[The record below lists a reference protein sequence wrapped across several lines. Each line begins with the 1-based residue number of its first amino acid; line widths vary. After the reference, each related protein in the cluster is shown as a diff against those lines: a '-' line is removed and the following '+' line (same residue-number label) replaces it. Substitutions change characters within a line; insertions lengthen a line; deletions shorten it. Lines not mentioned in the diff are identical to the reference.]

1 MRETISEANQTAEAL
16 ARLSIGATAANITS
30 DSLERT
36 IGTLERAKRASLS
49 LMDVETLRSR
59 QAQDN
64 MRGEAAAQELLG
76 VSRSRSAAQAQRDFE
91 AALATA
97 GRTGQLTSRETGR
110 FAGSTD
116 EARLERVRAAQIEE
130 QALFRT
136 TFDIETRGMERVAA
150 AQRASADQMI
160 ADLKRIQIEE
170 EKATKQRAA
179 FSQQMAPSSSLAE
192 RNAIN
197 KFTFDAETAGW
208 ARVAAAQTA
217 ATNTMIGNL
226 KRFQAEEAKADAE
239 RFRFAQQIAP
249 QMAVRYSTD
258 VSGNLRA
265 INVAAVG
272 ASQGLGST
280 ASAMSGVEGNSA
292 RLSKELGHGVAMFD
306 ELASRRFSQM
316 MSTIGAALR
325 DAGFQTGVLIA
336 GMVGLSAVMA
346 FEGLNHLMNRF
357 GELALKQRTA
367 AGAAGMSIDQYS
379 RLASLFALVAG
390 DAARLDQ
397 VFGMLAEHAEEAK
410 ADPFSKTASAFA
422 SLKISMAD
430 LDAGMQNPASLLE
443 VLRQRWQAMGES
455 MQRTEVFRV
464 LLGRGFE
471 ALVPY
476 LNLTSSELTKLNNT
490 VNQTGAFLDQK
501 MTAQLV
507 TAGEKSHEF
516 SLAVQGLEQRI
527 AILVSGSGIS
537 DWVIK
542 EFESLSHA
550 TDGWNAFFESIKLDK
565 LAALGGLL
573 KSLAGVVGP
582 PSWLLNPLGNAPPP
596 VFKIGEIQEA
606 RRAAPF
612 GQRGA
617 ADRHDSEE
625 FERYDLTADKRR
637 LDRQVKLIHDET
649 AIRDADFA
657 KQIAEAG
664 HNRDL
669 ANQIA
674 QQRAQFNIEQA
685 QREAEARKPF
695 VERAERFNQ
704 PPEVIDVLKNDTEG
718 RVRAI
723 TGLTEA
729 ERAAQASRDQQ
740 YQTFRQ
746 QKLDEIALIKNQQE
760 ELRST
765 DAPLGQ
771 QEAFAREAATKIA
784 AIWAELRDKST
795 SIFRQGVE
803 EFERLEK
810 DRVNAATA
818 SQREIRELRAKEF
831 SASMELQTSTERLGQ
846 LQIRATHAQLAA
858 QVSSHQISKAQ
869 AAALEERFTETV
881 FAQEEA
887 RTQAMLQNSD
897 LTATQKQKLYEHLA
911 ELYAKDAEVQ
921 TQAQAKITADIEAE
935 NEKRKKAFT
944 QLFDG
949 IGSSLESSLSGLLT
963 GQTTFAKAIQNV
975 KNSIISGIVSTV
987 SSVASEAAGKSLGPS
1002 LGLTAEQSKGGLGS
1016 VLGTALFKSLG
1027 LEKDVPQDAMKGV
1040 AEKWQKA
1047 VDAQGKATDLQAKAA
1062 QDLSKAAE
1070 ALLNAAGGR
1079 GTGGGRSVAGGTASD
1094 ESDYGAAGE
1103 YGGVG
1108 SDPRNKAGVV
1118 RAAAEKYG
1126 IDPDIGLRVARSEG
1140 LATFKGDN
1148 GTSFGAMQLHVGGGV
1163 GDRFRKE
1170 TGLDPSDPKNEDAT
1184 IDYAMKVAAKEG
1196 WGQWHGAALA
1206 GIKNWQGIG
1215 TGAGR
1220 DVPNGSVVDPP
1231 AWRATAADN
1240 PPEFTAA
1247 FGDSIAVGFKKVAGI
1262 GGNPVGGRNPAE
1274 VLASLNDTDLSKLE
1288 GKNVFL
1294 SSGASNINANRPDTT
1309 FAQQNAEMEQVKAQI
1324 ARLQSEGAGVTLS
1337 GVGGGVANADQVNAR
1352 LKQIAEDTGAGF
1364 TGQIAGTI
1372 GRVHPKEYNSLLEQA
1387 SRVGN
1392 VGPTSRPHDVGATG
1406 EYGVGQGAN
1415 QLKSSVD
1422 KLDSTTKFQTTTLTQ
1437 ANDNT
1442 QQLAGRITGT
1452 TQSDDQLK
1460 SATTDDKTATTSNTS
1475 AVQALTA
1482 KIGTTATGG
1491 VGASGNTYASP
1502 PVGLGGTTA
1511 SQSNYDPFLGMNVT
1525 PGQNL
1530 GASSLNGGDGIA
1542 ASMSGLSG
1550 GFSSLTGVL
1559 GVASS
1564 AASLFGGAAGKAA
1577 SSILG
1582 TVTSIVGLVSKIG
1595 GMFGG
1600 GGGGGALGGIGS
1612 IFSGITGLFSLF
1624 ALEQGGVIP
1633 SAAGGLSVN
1642 DGKGGTLAIVHPRE
1656 TVLPAH
1662 LSTGI
1667 QNMISRGGGND
1678 NGSSSSGDTHHYNIN
1693 VNSIDSRS
1701 GAQFLMAH
1709 SDSIARS
1716 LNRAR
1721 RNFNPAA

>member
-1 MRETISEANQTAEAL
+1 MNQGQAEAQVKESAEYQKLKDEEEILTRKVEEEKVAIVLAGINAQIASEARGSAEKARLQQEAIAIIKTEVDAGRKKDVELETARAHYNTFVRQALREEYTEAAKGYENQLRSAKGSYDEVTQIIQRWKITAGNYFDEYSVDFKRAMEDVERAGILAYRNIVTEAISSASSLKSANQDILSGFSHQQDARIKSMGSEGVAAAPGILAENISKARELADLDKAALDNAMRMADAVGNEAEKTKIYWDEWRLGIHTQTEILSLQDKIAEA
-16 ARLSIGATAANITS
+16 T
-30 DSLERT
+30 
-36 IGTLERAKRASLS
+36 KR
-49 LMDVETLRSR
+49 
-59 QAQDN
+59 
-64 MRGEAAAQELLG
+64 AAQETINGQVAQLKL
-76 VSRSRSAAQAQRDFE
+76 SEAIARSHGDLAA
-91 AALATA
+91 
-97 GRTGQLTSRETGR
+97 
-110 FAGSTD
+110 
-116 EARLERVRAAQIEE
+116 I
-130 QALFRT
+130 
-136 TFDIETRGMERVAA
+136 
-150 AQRASADQMI
+150 
-160 ADLKRIQIEE
+160 
-170 EKATKQRAA
+170 
-179 FSQQMAPSSSLAE
+179 
-192 RNAIN
+192 
-197 KFTFDAETAGW
+197 
-208 ARVAAAQTA
+208 
-217 ATNTMIGNL
+217 
-226 KRFQAEEAKADAE
+226 
-239 RFRFAQQIAP
+239 
-249 QMAVRYSTD
+249 
-258 VSGNLRA
+258 
-265 INVAAVG
+265 
-272 ASQGLGST
+272 
-280 ASAMSGVEGNSA
+280 
-292 RLSKELGHGVAMFD
+292 
-306 ELASRRFSQM
+306 
-316 MSTIGAALR
+316 
-325 DAGFQTGVLIA
+325 
-336 GMVGLSAVMA
+336 VGL
-346 FEGLNHLMNRF
+346 R
-357 GELALKQRTA
+357 
-367 AGAAGMSIDQYS
+367 
-379 RLASLFALVAG
+379 
-390 DAARLDQ
+390 
-397 VFGMLAEHAEEAK
+397 
-410 ADPFSKTASAFA
+410 
-422 SLKISMAD
+422 
-430 LDAGMQNPASLLE
+430 
-443 VLRQRWQAMGES
+443 
-455 MQRTEVFRV
+455 
-464 LLGRGFE
+464 
-471 ALVPY
+471 
-476 LNLTSSELTKLNNT
+476 
-490 VNQTGAFLDQK
+490 
-501 MTAQLV
+501 
-507 TAGEKSHEF
+507 
-516 SLAVQGLEQRI
+516 
-527 AILVSGSGIS
+527 
-537 DWVIK
+537 
-542 EFESLSHA
+542 
-550 TDGWNAFFESIKLDK
+550 
-565 LAALGGLL
+565 
-573 KSLAGVVGP
+573 
-582 PSWLLNPLGNAPPP
+582 
-596 VFKIGEIQEA
+596 IQEA
-606 RRAAPF
+606 
-612 GQRGA
+612 
-617 ADRHDSEE
+617 E
-625 FERYDLTADKRR
+625 
-637 LDRQVKLIHDET
+637 LIKGNIYST
-649 AIRDADFA
+649 P
-657 KQIAEAG
+657 
-664 HNRDL
+664 
-669 ANQIA
+669 A
-674 QQRAQFNIEQA
+674 QKTN
-685 QREAEARKPF
+685 
-695 VERAERFNQ
+695 
-704 PPEVIDVLKNDTEG
+704 
-718 RVRAI
+718 
-723 TGLTEA
+723 
-729 ERAAQASRDQQ
+729 AQAD
-740 YQTFRQ
+740 
-746 QKLDEIALIKNQQE
+746 I
-760 ELRST
+760 
-765 DAPLGQ
+765 
-771 QEAFAREAATKIA
+771 
-784 AIWAELRDKST
+784 
-795 SIFRQGVE
+795 
-803 EFERLEK
+803 
-810 DRVNAATA
+810 VNALTQEQNRVFETQQQLTA
-818 SQREIRELRAKEF
+818 SQ
-831 SASMELQTSTERLGQ
+831 ERLGNIQ
-846 LQIRATHAQLAA
+846 INAEKARLQSL
-858 QVSSHQISKAQ
+858 VSAHIISKAQ
-869 AAALEERFTETV
+869 MSAVEERFTETV
-881 FAQEEA
+881 FAQQEA
-887 RTQAMLQNSD
+887 RVQAQINAGN
-897 LTATQKQKLYEHLA
+897 LTEAQQEKLYEHLS
-911 ELYAKDAEVQ
+911 ELYAKDAEKQ
-921 TQAQAKITADIEAE
+921 AEAQAKITADIEAE